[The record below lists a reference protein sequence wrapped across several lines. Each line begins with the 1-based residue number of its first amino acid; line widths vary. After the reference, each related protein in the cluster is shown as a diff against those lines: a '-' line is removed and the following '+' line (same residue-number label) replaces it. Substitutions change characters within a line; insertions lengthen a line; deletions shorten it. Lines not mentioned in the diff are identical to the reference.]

1 MAVEV
6 YHDLRN
12 LFGPARDQGA
22 RPTCLAFAASDAHAA
37 LRVGWEPLSCEFAF
51 YHAQRRANR
60 SPAQGTTLPAIL
72 DALRHDGQ
80 PHESGWPYLASLPA
94 DLSAWRP
101 PPGLGQLFNRA
112 GRSGRG
118 TVEEIVAGLDGG
130 RPVIVL
136 MQISM
141 SFFIAGPDGI
151 VDPAADERPD
161 PAQRHAVVAVGHGLW
176 NGERVILVRNSWGE
190 AWGQSG
196 HAWLTEAFLTP
207 RVFGLAVLL
216 ENIDVYTSVTTA

>member
-6 YHDLRN
+6 YQDLRG

-37 LRVGWEPLSCEFAF
+37 LRDEREPLSCEFAF

-60 SPAQGTTLPAIL
+60 SPAEGTTLPAML

-80 PHESGWPYLASLPA
+80 PHESGWPYLACLPV

-101 PPGLGQLFNRA
+101 PQGVNELFHRA
-112 GRSGRG
+112 GRAEQG
-118 TVEEIVAGLDGG
+118 TVEEIVAGIDGG

-136 MQISM
+136 MYLSI
-141 SFFIAGPDGI
+141 SFFVAGPDGI
-151 VDPAADERPD
+151 VDPTAGERPE
-161 PAQRHAVVAVGHGLW
+161 PAQRHAVVAVGHGMW
-176 NGERVILVRNSWGE
+176 KGQRVILVRNSWGA

-196 HAWLTEAFLTP
+196 HAWLTETFLRPRAF
-207 RVFGLAVLL
+207 RLAVLYG
-216 ENIDVYTSVTTA
+216 EVDVSTPVTTA